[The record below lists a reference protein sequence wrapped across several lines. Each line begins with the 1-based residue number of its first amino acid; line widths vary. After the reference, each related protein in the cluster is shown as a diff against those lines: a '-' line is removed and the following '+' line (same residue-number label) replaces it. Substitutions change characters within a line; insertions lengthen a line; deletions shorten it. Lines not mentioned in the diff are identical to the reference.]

1 MTRPKPLRDMPV
13 ERVHITGLDGEGTG
27 VARVDGKVLF
37 VAGALPG
44 ECVRVRRYEG
54 TPRYDR
60 ARVVEVERASSQRVT
75 PPCAHAGVCGG
86 CSLQHL
92 EPGAQIAVKQRHL
105 EDQLQHIGRVRPARI
120 LPPIQGPSLHYRSKA
135 RLSVRVPKTRGA
147 LVGFREYHSSFVAA
161 MESCPVLDPRVGE
174 RILDLRAL
182 VARLQRPAAIP
193 QWEIACTDAHAVLI
207 LRHLDAL
214 SRSDLRLL
222 QGFADAHGLRI
233 LLQGGGPES
242 LQALP
247 GEDVPELEYALPEF
261 DLRLRF
267 QPLGFIQVNP
277 WINPVLVRRAMALLA
292 PEPGEEIVDLFC
304 GLGNFTLPMA
314 RLGAR
319 ALGVEG
325 DTRLVAQA
333 RFNAELNGLAARAHF
348 IAADLTQ
355 TALADLPGAAG
366 VRKMLIDPPRSGAI
380 EILKGI
386 GPALRRLV
394 YVSCNP
400 DTLARDSAYLV
411 QQQGF
416 RLEAAGIVNM
426 FPHTAHVESVA
437 LFTR

>member
-1 MTRPKPLRDMPV
+1 VSRPKPLRDRPEECV
-13 ERVHITGLDGEGTG
+13 EITGMDGEGTG

-44 ECVRVRRYEG
+44 ERVRVRRYEG

-60 ARVVEVERASSQRVT
+60 ARLLAVEKASAQRVS
-75 PPCAHAGVCGG
+75 PPCAHAGSCGG

-92 EPGAQIAVKQRHL
+92 EPSAQIAVKQRQL
-105 EDQLQHIGRVRPARI
+105 EDRLRHIGGVRPGRI
-120 LPPIQGPSLHYRSKA
+120 LPPIHGPSLHYRRKA
-135 RLSVRVPKTRGA
+135 RLSVRVPRTRGA
-147 LVGFREYHSSFVAA
+147 LVGFREYHSSFVTA
-161 MESCPVLDPRVGE
+161 MESCPVLDARIGE

-182 VARLQRPAAIP
+182 VARLRHPQSIP
-193 QWEIACTDAHAVLI
+193 QWEVACTEEHAVLV
-207 LRHLDAL
+207 LRHLETL
-214 SRSDLRLL
+214 SAGDLRLL
-222 QGFADAHGLRI
+222 RGFADAHGLRI
-233 LLQGGGPES
+233 LLQDGGPES
-242 LQALP
+242 LRALP
-247 GEDVPELEYALPEF
+247 GEELPTLSYDLPEF

-267 QPLGFIQVNP
+267 EPLGFIQVNQ

-292 PEPGEEIVDLFC
+292 PEPGEDILDLFC

-319 ALGVEG
+319 AIGVEG
-325 DTRLVAQA
+325 DARLVAQA
-333 RFNAELNGLAARAHF
+333 QYNAEANGLGARTRF
-348 IAADLTQ
+348 LTADLTQ
-355 TALADLPGAAG
+355 TRLADLPGGAG

-400 DTLARDSAYLV
+400 ETLARDSAYLV